1 MEISANGLNQPV
13 SFYQKN
19 TGNTINMAIDE
30 DVRSYQTNI
39 FAPEHAS
46 IASNITENARPK
58 GKRKNKKLN
67 ATDSEFFAVSETE
80 NPAIKEEGTENFF
93 IISDNPFKRFK
104 NRLISLISSIPVLN
118 YFILKKRT
126 QKLQNTVSQ
135 LADIK
140 DNVNEMINAVVAKGE
155 EEELYSDIAKNLT
168 AAANIIDKANKDI

>member
-13 SFYQKN
+13 NFYQKN

-30 DVRSYQTNI
+30 DVRAYQTNI

-46 IASNITENARPK
+46 TASNTTGNIRSK

-80 NPAIKEEGTENFF
+80 NPAVKEESSENFF
-93 IISDNPFKRFK
+93 IVSEDTFKRFK
-104 NRLISLISSIPVLN
+104 KKLSNCVSSIPLLN

-135 LADIK
+135 LSDIK
-140 DNVNEMINAVVAKGE
+140 ENVDEMINAVVAQGE

-168 AAANIIDKANKDI
+168 AAANIIGEANKDL